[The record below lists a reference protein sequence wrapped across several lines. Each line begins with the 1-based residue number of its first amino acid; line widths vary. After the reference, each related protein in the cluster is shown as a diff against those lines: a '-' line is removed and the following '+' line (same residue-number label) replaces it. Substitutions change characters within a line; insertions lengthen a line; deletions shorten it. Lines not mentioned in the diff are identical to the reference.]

1 MYDIVNKI
9 SALNLPKEVY
19 PNIPKF
25 YASFS
30 DDLVTLEELKEKVG
44 YLTSKGIAITKPSQV
59 KIFSLPLDFI
69 KNQVE
74 QAEKL
79 GLLDMFISDPTRIS
93 STELFQRLSYVMSLN
108 ETLKDEKG
116 KYSKILFNKKEFDRR
131 YGVDYLTKEKDDNI
145 KVETTNN
152 NEEKV
157 VKEETVS
164 QTNTSLDDLSSEVEK
179 AMNAIT
185 AEPIVENP
193 VKDVKPVETQ
203 VEAVVEPVVEA
214 PVQEVT
220 SSEHEDVNPY
230 VMALS
235 KEQTIR
241 LDDEMLARFE
251 DLTAHLKNV
260 LITLG
265 YSDEIDG
272 TKSDNLIK
280 LLTSGVTEEREIL
293 YYTLTYNKNLTD
305 EEKVSIYKSMKYLE
319 KIGFSKDDIAYMM
332 ENTPEKFIELLKE
345 QKKLVTENISYL
357 KDLGVTNYQDIFL
370 KFYEMFLMDNSNFI
384 AIFSKYEKEDLIEK
398 LKKNIN
404 IVEFL

>member
-9 SALNLPKEVY
+9 SVLNLPKEVY

-30 DDLVTLEELKEKVG
+30 DDLVTLEELKEKMG

-59 KIFSLPLDFI
+59 KVFSLPLDFI
-69 KNQVE
+69 KSQVE

-131 YGVDYLTKEKDDNI
+131 YGVDYLTKEKDNDV

-152 NEEKV
+152 NEENV
-157 VKEETVS
+157 VKEETIS

-179 AMNAIT
+179 AMNTIT

-193 VKDVKPVETQ
+193 VKDVEPVE
-203 VEAVVEPVVEA
+203 VASEPINES
-214 PVQEVT
+214 PVQEVIPVNNP
-220 SSEHEDVNPY
+220 SETEEINPY

-280 LLTSGVTEEREIL
+280 LLTSGITEKREIL

-305 EEKVSIYKSMKYLE
+305 EEKVSIYKA
-319 KIGFSKDDIAYMM
+319 ID
-332 ENTPEKFIELLKE
+332 NEL
-345 QKKLVTENISYL
+345 KL
-357 KDLGVTNYQDIFL
+357 TNNGEL
-370 KFYEMFLMDNSNFI
+370 SL
-384 AIFSKYEKEDLIEK
+384 
-398 LKKNIN
+398 
-404 IVEFL
+404 

>member
-30 DDLVTLEELKEKVG
+30 DDLVTLEELKEKMG

-59 KIFSLPLDFI
+59 KVFSLPLDFI
-69 KNQVE
+69 KSQVE

-93 STELFQRLSYVMSLN
+93 STELFKRLSYVMSLN

-131 YGVDYLTKEKDDNI
+131 YGVEYLTKEKDDNV
-145 KVETTNN
+145 KVETSNN
-152 NEEKV
+152 NEENV
-157 VKEETVS
+157 VKKETVS

-179 AMNAIT
+179 AMNTIT

-193 VKDVKPVETQ
+193 VKDVEPIETHVE
-203 VEAVVEPVVEA
+203 VASEPINESS
-214 PVQEVT
+214 VQEVT
-220 SSEHEDVNPY
+220 SVNTPTEVEDVNPY

-280 LLTSGVTEEREIL
+280 LLTSGITEEREIL

-305 EEKVSIYKSMKYLE
+305 EEKVSIYNA
-319 KIGFSKDDIAYMM
+319 ID
-332 ENTPEKFIELLKE
+332 NEL
-345 QKKLVTENISYL
+345 KL
-357 KDLGVTNYQDIFL
+357 TNNGEL
-370 KFYEMFLMDNSNFI
+370 SL
-384 AIFSKYEKEDLIEK
+384 
-398 LKKNIN
+398 
-404 IVEFL
+404 

>member
-30 DDLVTLEELKEKVG
+30 DDLVTLEELKEKMG

-69 KNQVE
+69 KSQVE

-93 STELFQRLSYVMSLN
+93 STELFKRLSYVMSLN

-131 YGVDYLTKEKDDNI
+131 YGVGYLNVKPEKEIIDNGKAEKIITNNI
-145 KVETTNN
+145 KENIS
-152 NEEKV
+152 
-157 VKEETVS
+157 KEEPIVAE
-164 QTNTSLDDLSSEVEK
+164 TNSDDDDLSIEVEK
-179 AMNAIT
+179 AMNAPVV
-185 AEPIVENP
+185 EPVVESP
-193 VKDVKPVETQ
+193 VKDIEPVETQ

-220 SSEHEDVNPY
+220 PISASSETEEVNPY

-305 EEKVSIYKSMKYLE
+305 EEKVSIYNA
-319 KIGFSKDDIAYMM
+319 ID
-332 ENTPEKFIELLKE
+332 NEL
-345 QKKLVTENISYL
+345 KL
-357 KDLGVTNYQDIFL
+357 TNNGEL
-370 KFYEMFLMDNSNFI
+370 SL
-384 AIFSKYEKEDLIEK
+384 
-398 LKKNIN
+398 
-404 IVEFL
+404 

>member
-9 SALNLPKEVY
+9 SVLNLPKEVY

-30 DDLVTLEELKEKVG
+30 DDLVTLEELKEKMG

-59 KIFSLPLDFI
+59 KVFSLPLDFI
-69 KNQVE
+69 KSQVE

-131 YGVDYLTKEKDDNI
+131 YGVDYLTKEKDDNV

-152 NEEKV
+152 NEENV
-157 VKEETVS
+157 VKEETIS

-179 AMNAIT
+179 AMNTIT

-193 VKDVKPVETQ
+193 VNDVEPVETH
-203 VEAVVEPVVEA
+203 VEVASEPINES

-220 SSEHEDVNPY
+220 PVNNPSETEEINPY

-280 LLTSGVTEEREIL
+280 LLTSGVTEKREIL

-305 EEKVSIYKSMKYLE
+305 EEKVSIYKA
-319 KIGFSKDDIAYMM
+319 ID
-332 ENTPEKFIELLKE
+332 NEL
-345 QKKLVTENISYL
+345 KL
-357 KDLGVTNYQDIFL
+357 TNNGEL
-370 KFYEMFLMDNSNFI
+370 SL
-384 AIFSKYEKEDLIEK
+384 
-398 LKKNIN
+398 
-404 IVEFL
+404 

>member
-9 SALNLPKEVY
+9 SVLNLPKEVY

-30 DDLVTLEELKEKVG
+30 DDLVTLEELKEKMG

-59 KIFSLPLDFI
+59 KVFSLPLDFI
-69 KNQVE
+69 KSQVE

-131 YGVDYLTKEKDDNI
+131 YGVDYLTKEKDDNV

-152 NEEKV
+152 NEENV
-157 VKEETVS
+157 VKEETIS

-179 AMNAIT
+179 AMNTIT

-193 VKDVKPVETQ
+193 VKDVEPIETHVE
-203 VEAVVEPVVEA
+203 VVSEPINDS

-220 SSEHEDVNPY
+220 PVNNPSETEEINPY

-280 LLTSGVTEEREIL
+280 LLTSGVTEKREIL

-305 EEKVSIYKSMKYLE
+305 EEKVSIYKA
-319 KIGFSKDDIAYMM
+319 ID
-332 ENTPEKFIELLKE
+332 NEL
-345 QKKLVTENISYL
+345 KL
-357 KDLGVTNYQDIFL
+357 TNNGEL
-370 KFYEMFLMDNSNFI
+370 SL
-384 AIFSKYEKEDLIEK
+384 
-398 LKKNIN
+398 
-404 IVEFL
+404 

>member
-9 SALNLPKEVY
+9 SVLNLPKEVY

-30 DDLVTLEELKEKVG
+30 DDLVTLEELKEKMG
-44 YLTSKGIAITKPSQV
+44 YLTSKGIAVTKPSQV
-59 KIFSLPLDFI
+59 KVFSLPLDFI
-69 KNQVE
+69 KSQVE

-131 YGVDYLTKEKDDNI
+131 YGVDYLTKEKDNDVKI
-145 KVETTNN
+145 ETTNN
-152 NEEKV
+152 NEENV
-157 VKEETVS
+157 VKEGTIS

-179 AMNAIT
+179 AMNTIT

-193 VKDVKPVETQ
+193 VKDVEPIETHVE
-203 VEAVVEPVVEA
+203 VVSEPINES

-220 SSEHEDVNPY
+220 PVNNPSETEEINPY

-280 LLTSGVTEEREIL
+280 LLTSGVTEKREIL

-305 EEKVSIYKSMKYLE
+305 EEKVSIYKA
-319 KIGFSKDDIAYMM
+319 ID
-332 ENTPEKFIELLKE
+332 NEL
-345 QKKLVTENISYL
+345 KL
-357 KDLGVTNYQDIFL
+357 TNNGEL
-370 KFYEMFLMDNSNFI
+370 SL
-384 AIFSKYEKEDLIEK
+384 
-398 LKKNIN
+398 
-404 IVEFL
+404 

>member
-30 DDLVTLEELKEKVG
+30 DDLVTLEEIKEKMG
-44 YLTSKGIAITKPSQV
+44 YLTSKGIVITKPSQV
-59 KIFSLPLDFI
+59 KVFSLPLDFI
-69 KNQVE
+69 KSQVE

-79 GLLDMFISDPTRIS
+79 ELLDMLISDPTRIT
-93 STELFQRLSYVMSLN
+93 STELFQRLGYVMSLN
-108 ETLKDEKG
+108 ESLKDEKG

-131 YGVDYLTKEKDDNI
+131 YGVDYLTIEKDDNV
-145 KVETTNN
+145 KVETTNS
-152 NEEKV
+152 NEENV

-179 AMNAIT
+179 AMNAPVV
-185 AEPIVENP
+185 EPVVEKP
-193 VKDVKPVETQ
+193 VKDIEPVETQ

-220 SSEHEDVNPY
+220 PVSTPSEPEEVNPY

-280 LLTSGVTEEREIL
+280 LLTSGITEEREIL

-305 EEKVSIYKSMKYLE
+305 EEKVSIYNA
-319 KIGFSKDDIAYMM
+319 ID
-332 ENTPEKFIELLKE
+332 NEL
-345 QKKLVTENISYL
+345 KLT
-357 KDLGVTNYQDIFL
+357 
-370 KFYEMFLMDNSNFI
+370 SNGEL
-384 AIFSKYEKEDLIEK
+384 SL
-398 LKKNIN
+398 
-404 IVEFL
+404 

>member
-9 SALNLPKEVY
+9 SVLNLPKEVY

-30 DDLVTLEELKEKVG
+30 DDLVTLEELKEKMD

-59 KIFSLPLDFI
+59 KVFSLPLDFI
-69 KNQVE
+69 KSQVE

-108 ETLKDEKG
+108 GTLKDEKG

-131 YGVDYLTKEKDDNI
+131 YGVEYLTKEKDDNV
-145 KVETTNN
+145 KVETSNN
-152 NEEKV
+152 NEENV
-157 VKEETVS
+157 VKKGTVS

-179 AMNAIT
+179 AMNTIT

-193 VKDVKPVETQ
+193 VKDVEPVETH
-203 VEAVVEPVVEA
+203 VEVASEPINESSI
-214 PVQEVT
+214 QEVIPVNT
-220 SSEHEDVNPY
+220 PSEVEDVNPY

-305 EEKVSIYKSMKYLE
+305 EEKVSIYNA
-319 KIGFSKDDIAYMM
+319 ID
-332 ENTPEKFIELLKE
+332 NEL
-345 QKKLVTENISYL
+345 KL
-357 KDLGVTNYQDIFL
+357 TNNGEL
-370 KFYEMFLMDNSNFI
+370 SL
-384 AIFSKYEKEDLIEK
+384 
-398 LKKNIN
+398 
-404 IVEFL
+404 

>member
-131 YGVDYLTKEKDDNI
+131 YGVDYLTKEKNDNV

-152 NEEKV
+152 NEENV
-157 VKEETVS
+157 VKKETVS

-179 AMNAIT
+179 AMNTIT

-193 VKDVKPVETQ
+193 VKDVEPIETHVE
-203 VEAVVEPVVEA
+203 VASEPINESS
-214 PVQEVT
+214 VQEVT
-220 SSEHEDVNPY
+220 PVNNPSEVEDVNPY

-305 EEKVSIYKSMKYLE
+305 EEKVSIYKA
-319 KIGFSKDDIAYMM
+319 ID
-332 ENTPEKFIELLKE
+332 NEL
-345 QKKLVTENISYL
+345 KL
-357 KDLGVTNYQDIFL
+357 TNNGEL
-370 KFYEMFLMDNSNFI
+370 SL
-384 AIFSKYEKEDLIEK
+384 
-398 LKKNIN
+398 
-404 IVEFL
+404 

>member
-9 SALNLPKEVY
+9 SVLNLPKEVY

-30 DDLVTLEELKEKVG
+30 DDLVTLEELKEKMG

-59 KIFSLPLDFI
+59 KVFSLPLDFI
-69 KNQVE
+69 KSQVE

-131 YGVDYLTKEKDDNI
+131 YGVDYLTKEKGDNV

-152 NEEKV
+152 NEENV
-157 VKEETVS
+157 VKEETIS

-179 AMNAIT
+179 AMNTIT

-193 VKDVKPVETQ
+193 VKDVEPIETQ
-203 VEAVVEPVVEA
+203 VEVASEPINES

-220 SSEHEDVNPY
+220 PVNTTSEVEDVNPY

-280 LLTSGVTEEREIL
+280 LLTSGVTEKREIL

-305 EEKVSIYKSMKYLE
+305 EEKVSIYKA
-319 KIGFSKDDIAYMM
+319 ID
-332 ENTPEKFIELLKE
+332 NEL
-345 QKKLVTENISYL
+345 KL
-357 KDLGVTNYQDIFL
+357 TNNGEL
-370 KFYEMFLMDNSNFI
+370 SL
-384 AIFSKYEKEDLIEK
+384 
-398 LKKNIN
+398 
-404 IVEFL
+404 

>member
-9 SALNLPKEVY
+9 SVLNLPKEVY

-30 DDLVTLEELKEKVG
+30 DDLVTLEELKEKMG

-59 KIFSLPLDFI
+59 KVFSLPLDFI
-69 KNQVE
+69 KSQVE

-131 YGVDYLTKEKDDNI
+131 YGVDYLTKEKDNDV

-152 NEEKV
+152 NEENV
-157 VKEETVS
+157 VKEETIS

-179 AMNAIT
+179 AMNTIT

-193 VKDVKPVETQ
+193 VKDVEPVE
-203 VEAVVEPVVEA
+203 VASEPINES

-220 SSEHEDVNPY
+220 PVNTTSEVEDVNPY

-280 LLTSGVTEEREIL
+280 LLTSGVTEKREIL

-305 EEKVSIYKSMKYLE
+305 EEKVSIYKA
-319 KIGFSKDDIAYMM
+319 ID
-332 ENTPEKFIELLKE
+332 NEL
-345 QKKLVTENISYL
+345 KL
-357 KDLGVTNYQDIFL
+357 TNNGEL
-370 KFYEMFLMDNSNFI
+370 SL
-384 AIFSKYEKEDLIEK
+384 
-398 LKKNIN
+398 
-404 IVEFL
+404 

>member
-9 SALNLPKEVY
+9 SVLNLPKEVY

-30 DDLVTLEELKEKVG
+30 DDLVTLEELKEKMG

-59 KIFSLPLDFI
+59 KVFSLPLDFI
-69 KNQVE
+69 KSQVE

-131 YGVDYLTKEKDDNI
+131 YGVDYLTKEKDDNV

-152 NEEKV
+152 NEENV
-157 VKEETVS
+157 VKEETIS

-179 AMNAIT
+179 AMNTIT

-193 VKDVKPVETQ
+193 VKDVEPIETHVE
-203 VEAVVEPVVEA
+203 VASEPINES

-220 SSEHEDVNPY
+220 SVNNQSETEEINPY

-280 LLTSGVTEEREIL
+280 LLTSGVTEKREIL

-305 EEKVSIYKSMKYLE
+305 EEKVSIYKA
-319 KIGFSKDDIAYMM
+319 ID
-332 ENTPEKFIELLKE
+332 NEL
-345 QKKLVTENISYL
+345 KL
-357 KDLGVTNYQDIFL
+357 TNNGEL
-370 KFYEMFLMDNSNFI
+370 SL
-384 AIFSKYEKEDLIEK
+384 
-398 LKKNIN
+398 
-404 IVEFL
+404 

>member
-9 SALNLPKEVY
+9 SVLNLPKEVY

-30 DDLVTLEELKEKVG
+30 DDLVTLEELKEKMG

-59 KIFSLPLDFI
+59 KVFSLPLDFI
-69 KNQVE
+69 KSQVE

-93 STELFQRLSYVMSLN
+93 STELFKRLSYVMSLN

-131 YGVDYLTKEKDDNI
+131 YGVDYLTKEKDNDVKI
-145 KVETTNN
+145 ETTNN
-152 NEEKV
+152 NEENV
-157 VKEETVS
+157 VKEETIS

-179 AMNAIT
+179 AMNTIT

-193 VKDVKPVETQ
+193 VKDVEPIETHVE
-203 VEAVVEPVVEA
+203 VASEPINES

-220 SSEHEDVNPY
+220 PVNNPSETEEINPY

-265 YSDEIDG
+265 YSEEIDC

-280 LLTSGVTEEREIL
+280 HHTSGVTEKREIL
-293 YYTLTYNKNLTD
+293 YNTLTYNKKLTD
-305 EEKVSIYKSMKYLE
+305 EEKVSIYKA
-319 KIGFSKDDIAYMM
+319 ID
-332 ENTPEKFIELLKE
+332 NEL
-345 QKKLVTENISYL
+345 KL
-357 KDLGVTNYQDIFL
+357 TNNGEL
-370 KFYEMFLMDNSNFI
+370 SL
-384 AIFSKYEKEDLIEK
+384 
-398 LKKNIN
+398 
-404 IVEFL
+404 

>member
-9 SALNLPKEVY
+9 SVLNLPKEVY

-30 DDLVTLEELKEKVG
+30 DDLVTLEELKEKMG

-59 KIFSLPLDFI
+59 KVFSLPLDFI
-69 KNQVE
+69 KSQVE

-131 YGVDYLTKEKDDNI
+131 YGVDYLTKEKDDNV

-152 NEEKV
+152 NEENV
-157 VKEETVS
+157 VKEETIF

-179 AMNAIT
+179 AMNTIT

-193 VKDVKPVETQ
+193 VKDVEPVE
-203 VEAVVEPVVEA
+203 VASEPINES
-214 PVQEVT
+214 PVQGVT
-220 SSEHEDVNPY
+220 PVNNPSETEEINPY

-280 LLTSGVTEEREIL
+280 LLTSGVTEKREIL

-305 EEKVSIYKSMKYLE
+305 EEKVSIYKA
-319 KIGFSKDDIAYMM
+319 ID
-332 ENTPEKFIELLKE
+332 NEL
-345 QKKLVTENISYL
+345 KL
-357 KDLGVTNYQDIFL
+357 TNNGEL
-370 KFYEMFLMDNSNFI
+370 SL
-384 AIFSKYEKEDLIEK
+384 
-398 LKKNIN
+398 
-404 IVEFL
+404 

>member
-9 SALNLPKEVY
+9 STLNLPKEVY

-30 DDLVTLEELKEKVG
+30 DDLVTLEELKEKMD
-44 YLTSKGIAITKPSQV
+44 YLTSKGITITKPSQV

-69 KNQVE
+69 KSQVE

-79 GLLDMFISDPTRIS
+79 GLLDIFISDPTRIT
-93 STELFQRLSYVMSLN
+93 STELFQRLGYVMSLN
-108 ETLKDEKG
+108 ESLKDEKG

-131 YGVDYLTKEKDDNI
+131 YGVEYLTNKPKDTLIDNAVANNIEEEPIVEKNSVI
-145 KVETTNN
+145 
-152 NEEKV
+152 
-157 VKEETVS
+157 S
-164 QTNTSLDDLSSEVEK
+164 DDLNSEVEK
-179 AMNAIT
+179 AMNT
-185 AEPIVENP
+185 PVVEPVVENP
-193 VKDVKPVETQ
+193 VKDIEPVETQ
-203 VEAVVEPVVEA
+203 VEAVVEPVVET
-214 PVQEVT
+214 PVQEVAPV
-220 SSEHEDVNPY
+220 SAPSEPEEVNPY

-280 LLTSGVTEEREIL
+280 LLTSGITEEREIL

-305 EEKVSIYKSMKYLE
+305 GEKVSIYNA
-319 KIGFSKDDIAYMM
+319 ID
-332 ENTPEKFIELLKE
+332 NEL
-345 QKKLVTENISYL
+345 KL
-357 KDLGVTNYQDIFL
+357 TNNGEL
-370 KFYEMFLMDNSNFI
+370 SL
-384 AIFSKYEKEDLIEK
+384 
-398 LKKNIN
+398 
-404 IVEFL
+404 

>member
-9 SALNLPKEVY
+9 SVLNLPKEVY

-30 DDLVTLEELKEKVG
+30 DDLVTLEELKEKMG

-59 KIFSLPLDFI
+59 KVFSLPLDFI
-69 KNQVE
+69 KSQVE

-131 YGVDYLTKEKDDNI
+131 YGVDYLTKEKDDNV

-152 NEEKV
+152 NEENV
-157 VKEETVS
+157 VKEETIS

-179 AMNAIT
+179 AMNTIT

-193 VKDVKPVETQ
+193 VKDVEPVETH
-203 VEAVVEPVVEA
+203 VEVASEPINES
-214 PVQEVT
+214 PVQGVT
-220 SSEHEDVNPY
+220 SVNNPSETEEINPY

-280 LLTSGVTEEREIL
+280 LLTSGVTEKREIL

-305 EEKVSIYKSMKYLE
+305 EEKVSIYKA
-319 KIGFSKDDIAYMM
+319 ID
-332 ENTPEKFIELLKE
+332 NEL
-345 QKKLVTENISYL
+345 KL
-357 KDLGVTNYQDIFL
+357 TNNGEL
-370 KFYEMFLMDNSNFI
+370 SL
-384 AIFSKYEKEDLIEK
+384 
-398 LKKNIN
+398 
-404 IVEFL
+404 

>member
-9 SALNLPKEVY
+9 SVLNLPKEVY

-30 DDLVTLEELKEKVG
+30 DDLVTLEELKEKMG

-59 KIFSLPLDFI
+59 KVFSLPLDFI
-69 KNQVE
+69 KSQVE

-93 STELFQRLSYVMSLN
+93 STELFKRLSYVMSLN

-131 YGVDYLTKEKDDNI
+131 YGVDYLTKEKDDNV

-152 NEEKV
+152 NEENV
-157 VKEETVS
+157 VKKEIVS

-179 AMNAIT
+179 AMNTIT

-193 VKDVKPVETQ
+193 VKDVEPVETH
-203 VEAVVEPVVEA
+203 VEVASEPINESS
-214 PVQEVT
+214 VQEVIPVNT
-220 SSEHEDVNPY
+220 PSEVEDVNPY

-251 DLTAHLKNV
+251 DLTVHLKNV

-305 EEKVSIYKSMKYLE
+305 EEKVSIYNA
-319 KIGFSKDDIAYMM
+319 ID
-332 ENTPEKFIELLKE
+332 NEL
-345 QKKLVTENISYL
+345 KL
-357 KDLGVTNYQDIFL
+357 TNNGEL
-370 KFYEMFLMDNSNFI
+370 SL
-384 AIFSKYEKEDLIEK
+384 
-398 LKKNIN
+398 
-404 IVEFL
+404 

>member
-9 SALNLPKEVY
+9 SVLNLPKEVY

-30 DDLVTLEELKEKVG
+30 DDLVTLEELKEKMG

-59 KIFSLPLDFI
+59 KVFSLPLDFI
-69 KNQVE
+69 KSQVE

-131 YGVDYLTKEKDDNI
+131 YGVDYLTKEKDDNV
-145 KVETTNN
+145 KVEITNN
-152 NEEKV
+152 NEENV
-157 VKEETVS
+157 VKEETIS

-179 AMNAIT
+179 AMNTIT

-193 VKDVKPVETQ
+193 VKDVEPVETH
-203 VEAVVEPVVEA
+203 VEVASEPINES
-214 PVQEVT
+214 PVQGVT
-220 SSEHEDVNPY
+220 PVNNPSETEEINPY

-280 LLTSGVTEEREIL
+280 LLTSGVTEKREIL

-305 EEKVSIYKSMKYLE
+305 EEKVSIYKA
-319 KIGFSKDDIAYMM
+319 ID
-332 ENTPEKFIELLKE
+332 NEL
-345 QKKLVTENISYL
+345 KL
-357 KDLGVTNYQDIFL
+357 TNNGEL
-370 KFYEMFLMDNSNFI
+370 SL
-384 AIFSKYEKEDLIEK
+384 
-398 LKKNIN
+398 
-404 IVEFL
+404 

>member
-9 SALNLPKEVY
+9 SVLNLPKEVY

-30 DDLVTLEELKEKVG
+30 DDLVTLEELKEKMG

-59 KIFSLPLDFI
+59 KVFSLPLDFI
-69 KNQVE
+69 KSQVE

-131 YGVDYLTKEKDDNI
+131 YGVDYLTKEKDDNV

-152 NEEKV
+152 NEENV
-157 VKEETVS
+157 VKEETIS

-179 AMNAIT
+179 AMNTIT

-193 VKDVKPVETQ
+193 VKDVEPIETHVE
-203 VEAVVEPVVEA
+203 VASEPINESS
-214 PVQEVT
+214 VQEVT
-220 SSEHEDVNPY
+220 SVNNPSETEEINPY

-280 LLTSGVTEEREIL
+280 LLTSGVTEKREIL

-305 EEKVSIYKSMKYLE
+305 EEKVSIYKA
-319 KIGFSKDDIAYMM
+319 ID
-332 ENTPEKFIELLKE
+332 NEL
-345 QKKLVTENISYL
+345 KL
-357 KDLGVTNYQDIFL
+357 TNNGEL
-370 KFYEMFLMDNSNFI
+370 SL
-384 AIFSKYEKEDLIEK
+384 
-398 LKKNIN
+398 
-404 IVEFL
+404 

>member
-9 SALNLPKEVY
+9 SVLNLPKEVY

-30 DDLVTLEELKEKVG
+30 DDLVTLEELKEKMG

-59 KIFSLPLDFI
+59 KVFSLPLDFI
-69 KNQVE
+69 KSQVE

-93 STELFQRLSYVMSLN
+93 STELFKRLSYVMSLN

-131 YGVDYLTKEKDDNI
+131 YGVDYLTKEKDDNV

-152 NEEKV
+152 NEENV
-157 VKEETVS
+157 VKEETIS

-179 AMNAIT
+179 AMNTIT

-193 VKDVKPVETQ
+193 VKDIEPIETHVE
-203 VEAVVEPVVEA
+203 VASEPINES

-220 SSEHEDVNPY
+220 PVNNPSETEEINPY

-265 YSDEIDG
+265 YSDEIDE

-280 LLTSGVTEEREIL
+280 LLTSGVTEKREIL

-305 EEKVSIYKSMKYLE
+305 EEKVSIYKA
-319 KIGFSKDDIAYMM
+319 ID
-332 ENTPEKFIELLKE
+332 NEL
-345 QKKLVTENISYL
+345 KL
-357 KDLGVTNYQDIFL
+357 TNNGEL
-370 KFYEMFLMDNSNFI
+370 SL
-384 AIFSKYEKEDLIEK
+384 
-398 LKKNIN
+398 
-404 IVEFL
+404 

>member
-9 SALNLPKEVY
+9 STLNLPKEVY

-30 DDLVTLEELKEKVG
+30 DDLVTLEELKEKMD

-59 KIFSLPLDFI
+59 KIFSLPLEFI
-69 KNQVE
+69 KSQVE

-79 GLLDMFISDPTRIS
+79 GLLDMFISDPARIT
-93 STELFQRLSYVMSLN
+93 STELFQRLGYVMSLN
-108 ETLKDEKG
+108 ESLKDEKG

-131 YGVDYLTKEKDDNI
+131 YGVEYLTNKPKESLIDNAI
-145 KVETTNN
+145 DNN
-152 NEEKV
+152 IEEKGI
-157 VKEETVS
+157 KEEPIVEENNIIT
-164 QTNTSLDDLSSEVEK
+164 DDLSSEVEK
-179 AMNAIT
+179 AMNT
-185 AEPIVENP
+185 PVVEPVVENP
-193 VKDVKPVETQ
+193 VKDIEPVETQ

-214 PVQEVT
+214 PVQEATPVST
-220 SSEHEDVNPY
+220 PSEPEEINPY

-280 LLTSGVTEEREIL
+280 LLTSGITEEREIL

-305 EEKVSIYKSMKYLE
+305 EEKVSIYNA
-319 KIGFSKDDIAYMM
+319 ID
-332 ENTPEKFIELLKE
+332 NEL
-345 QKKLVTENISYL
+345 KL
-357 KDLGVTNYQDIFL
+357 TNNGEL
-370 KFYEMFLMDNSNFI
+370 SL
-384 AIFSKYEKEDLIEK
+384 
-398 LKKNIN
+398 
-404 IVEFL
+404 

>member
-9 SALNLPKEVY
+9 SVLNLPKEVY

-30 DDLVTLEELKEKVG
+30 DDLVTLEELKEKMG

-305 EEKVSIYKSMKYLE
+305 EEKVSIYKA
-319 KIGFSKDDIAYMM
+319 ID
-332 ENTPEKFIELLKE
+332 NEL
-345 QKKLVTENISYL
+345 KL
-357 KDLGVTNYQDIFL
+357 TNSGEL
-370 KFYEMFLMDNSNFI
+370 SL
-384 AIFSKYEKEDLIEK
+384 
-398 LKKNIN
+398 
-404 IVEFL
+404 

>member
-9 SALNLPKEVY
+9 SVLNLPKEVY

-30 DDLVTLEELKEKVG
+30 DDLVTLEELKEKMG

-59 KIFSLPLDFI
+59 KVFSLPLDFI
-69 KNQVE
+69 KSQVE

-131 YGVDYLTKEKDDNI
+131 YGVDYLTKEKDDNV

-152 NEEKV
+152 NEENV
-157 VKEETVS
+157 VKEETIS

-179 AMNAIT
+179 AMNTIT
-185 AEPIVENP
+185 AEPIAENP
-193 VKDVKPVETQ
+193 VK
-203 VEAVVEPVVEA
+203 AVEPVEVASEPINES

-220 SSEHEDVNPY
+220 SVNNPSETEEINPY

-280 LLTSGVTEEREIL
+280 LLTSGVTEKREIL

-305 EEKVSIYKSMKYLE
+305 EEKVSIYKA
-319 KIGFSKDDIAYMM
+319 ID
-332 ENTPEKFIELLKE
+332 NEL
-345 QKKLVTENISYL
+345 KL
-357 KDLGVTNYQDIFL
+357 TNNGEL
-370 KFYEMFLMDNSNFI
+370 SL
-384 AIFSKYEKEDLIEK
+384 
-398 LKKNIN
+398 
-404 IVEFL
+404 

>member
-30 DDLVTLEELKEKVG
+30 DDLVTLEELKEKMG
-44 YLTSKGIAITKPSQV
+44 YLTSKGITITKPSQV
-59 KIFSLPLDFI
+59 KVFSLPLDFI
-69 KNQVE
+69 KSQVE

-93 STELFQRLSYVMSLN
+93 STELFKRLNYVMSLN

-131 YGVDYLTKEKDDNI
+131 YGVDYLTKEKDDNV

-152 NEEKV
+152 NEENV

-179 AMNAIT
+179 AMNTIT

-193 VKDVKPVETQ
+193 VKDVEPVETH
-203 VEAVVEPVVEA
+203 VEV
-214 PVQEVT
+214 
-220 SSEHEDVNPY
+220 SSEPINESSVQKVTPVNTPTEVEDVNPY

-280 LLTSGVTEEREIL
+280 LLTSEVTEEREIL
-293 YYTLTYNKNLTD
+293 CYKITYNKNLTD
-305 EEKVSIYKSMKYLE
+305 EKKVSIYKA
-319 KIGFSKDDIAYMM
+319 ID
-332 ENTPEKFIELLKE
+332 NEL
-345 QKKLVTENISYL
+345 KL
-357 KDLGVTNYQDIFL
+357 TNNGEL
-370 KFYEMFLMDNSNFI
+370 SL
-384 AIFSKYEKEDLIEK
+384 
-398 LKKNIN
+398 
-404 IVEFL
+404 

>member
-9 SALNLPKEVY
+9 SVLNLPKEVY

-30 DDLVTLEELKEKVG
+30 DDLVTLEELKEKMG

-59 KIFSLPLDFI
+59 KVFSLPLDFI
-69 KNQVE
+69 KSQVV

-93 STELFQRLSYVMSLN
+93 STELFKRLSYVMSLN

-131 YGVDYLTKEKDDNI
+131 YGVDYLTKEKGNNV
-145 KVETTNN
+145 KV
-152 NEEKV
+152 
-157 VKEETVS
+157 ETVS
-164 QTNTSLDDLSSEVEK
+164 QTNTALDDLSSEVEK
-179 AMNAIT
+179 AMNIIT

-193 VKDVKPVETQ
+193 VKDVEPVETH
-203 VEAVVEPVVEA
+203 VEVASEPINESS
-214 PVQEVT
+214 VQEVT
-220 SSEHEDVNPY
+220 PVNNPTEVEDVNPY

-305 EEKVSIYKSMKYLE
+305 EEKVSIYNA
-319 KIGFSKDDIAYMM
+319 ID
-332 ENTPEKFIELLKE
+332 NEL
-345 QKKLVTENISYL
+345 KL
-357 KDLGVTNYQDIFL
+357 TNNGEL
-370 KFYEMFLMDNSNFI
+370 SL
-384 AIFSKYEKEDLIEK
+384 
-398 LKKNIN
+398 
-404 IVEFL
+404 

>member
-9 SALNLPKEVY
+9 SVLNLPKEVY

-30 DDLVTLEELKEKVG
+30 DDLVTLEELKEKMG

-59 KIFSLPLDFI
+59 KVFSLPLDFI
-69 KNQVE
+69 KSQVE

-93 STELFQRLSYVMSLN
+93 STELFKRLSYVMSLN

-131 YGVDYLTKEKDDNI
+131 YGVDYLTKEKDDNV

-152 NEEKV
+152 NEENV
-157 VKEETVS
+157 VKKETIS

-179 AMNAIT
+179 AMNTIT

-193 VKDVKPVETQ
+193 VKDVEPVETH
-203 VEAVVEPVVEA
+203 VEVASEPINESS
-214 PVQEVT
+214 VQEVT
-220 SSEHEDVNPY
+220 SVNTPTEVEDVNPY

-305 EEKVSIYKSMKYLE
+305 EEKVSIYKA
-319 KIGFSKDDIAYMM
+319 ID
-332 ENTPEKFIELLKE
+332 NEL
-345 QKKLVTENISYL
+345 KL
-357 KDLGVTNYQDIFL
+357 TNSGEL
-370 KFYEMFLMDNSNFI
+370 SL
-384 AIFSKYEKEDLIEK
+384 
-398 LKKNIN
+398 
-404 IVEFL
+404 

>member
-9 SALNLPKEVY
+9 SVLNLPKEVY

-30 DDLVTLEELKEKVG
+30 DDLVTLEELKEKMG

-69 KNQVE
+69 KSQVE

-93 STELFQRLSYVMSLN
+93 STELFKRLSYVMSLN

-131 YGVDYLTKEKDDNI
+131 YGVDYLTKEKDDNV

-152 NEEKV
+152 NEENV
-157 VKEETVS
+157 VKKETVS

-179 AMNAIT
+179 AMNTIT

-193 VKDVKPVETQ
+193 VKDVEPVETH
-203 VEAVVEPVVEA
+203 VEVASEPINDSSI
-214 PVQEVT
+214 QEVIPVNT
-220 SSEHEDVNPY
+220 PSEVEDVNPY

-305 EEKVSIYKSMKYLE
+305 EEKVSIYNA
-319 KIGFSKDDIAYMM
+319 ID
-332 ENTPEKFIELLKE
+332 NEL
-345 QKKLVTENISYL
+345 KL
-357 KDLGVTNYQDIFL
+357 TNNGEL
-370 KFYEMFLMDNSNFI
+370 SL
-384 AIFSKYEKEDLIEK
+384 
-398 LKKNIN
+398 
-404 IVEFL
+404 

>member
-79 GLLDMFISDPTRIS
+79 GLLDMFISDPTRIT
-93 STELFQRLSYVMSLN
+93 STELFQRLGYVMSLN
-108 ETLKDEKG
+108 ESLKDEKG

-131 YGVDYLTKEKDDNI
+131 YGVDYLTKEKDDNV
-145 KVETTNN
+145 KVETINN

-164 QTNTSLDDLSSEVEK
+164 QTKTSLDDLSSEVEK

-305 EEKVSIYKSMKYLE
+305 EEKVSIYKA
-319 KIGFSKDDIAYMM
+319 I
-332 ENTPEKFIELLKE
+332 ENEL
-345 QKKLVTENISYL
+345 KL
-357 KDLGVTNYQDIFL
+357 TNNGEL
-370 KFYEMFLMDNSNFI
+370 SL
-384 AIFSKYEKEDLIEK
+384 
-398 LKKNIN
+398 
-404 IVEFL
+404 

>member
-9 SALNLPKEVY
+9 SVLNLPKEVY

-30 DDLVTLEELKEKVG
+30 DDLVTLEELKEKMG

-59 KIFSLPLDFI
+59 KVFSLPLDFI
-69 KNQVE
+69 KSQVD

-131 YGVDYLTKEKDDNI
+131 YGVDYLTKEKDDNV

-152 NEEKV
+152 NEENV
-157 VKEETVS
+157 VKEETIS

-179 AMNAIT
+179 AMNTIT

-193 VKDVKPVETQ
+193 VKDVEPVE
-203 VEAVVEPVVEA
+203 VASEPINES

-220 SSEHEDVNPY
+220 PVNNPSETEEINPY

-280 LLTSGVTEEREIL
+280 LLTSGVTEKREIL

-305 EEKVSIYKSMKYLE
+305 EEKVSIYKA
-319 KIGFSKDDIAYMM
+319 ID
-332 ENTPEKFIELLKE
+332 NEL
-345 QKKLVTENISYL
+345 KL
-357 KDLGVTNYQDIFL
+357 TNNGEL
-370 KFYEMFLMDNSNFI
+370 SL
-384 AIFSKYEKEDLIEK
+384 
-398 LKKNIN
+398 
-404 IVEFL
+404 

>member
-9 SALNLPKEVY
+9 SVLNLPKEVY

-30 DDLVTLEELKEKVG
+30 DDLVTLEELKEKMG

-59 KIFSLPLDFI
+59 KVFSLPLDFI
-69 KNQVE
+69 KSQVE

-131 YGVDYLTKEKDDNI
+131 YGVEYLTKEKDDNV
-145 KVETTNN
+145 KVETSNN
-152 NEEKV
+152 NEENV
-157 VKEETVS
+157 VKKETVS

-179 AMNAIT
+179 AMNTIT

-193 VKDVKPVETQ
+193 VKDVEPVETH
-203 VEAVVEPVVEA
+203 VEVAAEPINESSVQKVT
-214 PVQEVT
+214 PVNTPTEV
-220 SSEHEDVNPY
+220 EDVNPY

-305 EEKVSIYKSMKYLE
+305 EEKVSIYNA
-319 KIGFSKDDIAYMM
+319 ID
-332 ENTPEKFIELLKE
+332 NEL
-345 QKKLVTENISYL
+345 KL
-357 KDLGVTNYQDIFL
+357 TNNGEL
-370 KFYEMFLMDNSNFI
+370 SL
-384 AIFSKYEKEDLIEK
+384 
-398 LKKNIN
+398 
-404 IVEFL
+404 

>member
-9 SALNLPKEVY
+9 SVLNLPKEVY

-30 DDLVTLEELKEKVG
+30 DDLVTLEELKEKMG

-59 KIFSLPLDFI
+59 KVFSLPLDFI

-131 YGVDYLTKEKDDNI
+131 YGVDYLTKEKDDNV

-152 NEEKV
+152 NEENV
-157 VKEETVS
+157 VKEETIS

-179 AMNAIT
+179 AMNTIT

-193 VKDVKPVETQ
+193 VKDVEPVETH
-203 VEAVVEPVVEA
+203 VEVASEPINES

-220 SSEHEDVNPY
+220 PVNNPSETEEINPY

-280 LLTSGVTEEREIL
+280 LLTSGVTEKREIL

-305 EEKVSIYKSMKYLE
+305 EEKVSIYKA
-319 KIGFSKDDIAYMM
+319 ID
-332 ENTPEKFIELLKE
+332 NEL
-345 QKKLVTENISYL
+345 KL
-357 KDLGVTNYQDIFL
+357 TNNGEL
-370 KFYEMFLMDNSNFI
+370 SL
-384 AIFSKYEKEDLIEK
+384 
-398 LKKNIN
+398 
-404 IVEFL
+404 

>member
-9 SALNLPKEVY
+9 SVLNLPKEVY

-30 DDLVTLEELKEKVG
+30 DDLVTLEELKEKMG

-59 KIFSLPLDFI
+59 KVFSLPLDFI
-69 KNQVE
+69 KSQVE

-93 STELFQRLSYVMSLN
+93 STELFKRLSYVMSLN
-108 ETLKDEKG
+108 ETLKDEKC

-131 YGVDYLTKEKDDNI
+131 YGVDYLTKEKDDNV

-152 NEEKV
+152 NEENV
-157 VKEETVS
+157 VKEETIS

-179 AMNAIT
+179 AMNTIT
-185 AEPIVENP
+185 AESIVENP
-193 VKDVKPVETQ
+193 VKDVEPVETH
-203 VEAVVEPVVEA
+203 VEVASEPINESS
-214 PVQEVT
+214 VQEVT
-220 SSEHEDVNPY
+220 SVNTPTEVEDVNPY

-305 EEKVSIYKSMKYLE
+305 EEKVSIYNA
-319 KIGFSKDDIAYMM
+319 ID
-332 ENTPEKFIELLKE
+332 NEL
-345 QKKLVTENISYL
+345 KL
-357 KDLGVTNYQDIFL
+357 TNNGEL
-370 KFYEMFLMDNSNFI
+370 SL
-384 AIFSKYEKEDLIEK
+384 
-398 LKKNIN
+398 
-404 IVEFL
+404 

>member
-9 SALNLPKEVY
+9 SVLNLPKEVY

-30 DDLVTLEELKEKVG
+30 DDLVTLEELEEKMG

-59 KIFSLPLDFI
+59 KVFSLPLDFI

-131 YGVDYLTKEKDDNI
+131 YGVDYLTKEKDDNV
-145 KVETTNN
+145 KAETTNN
-152 NEEKV
+152 NEENV
-157 VKEETVS
+157 VKEETIS

-179 AMNAIT
+179 AMNTIT

-193 VKDVKPVETQ
+193 VKDVEPVETH
-203 VEAVVEPVVEA
+203 VEVASEPINES

-220 SSEHEDVNPY
+220 SVNNPSETEEINPY

-280 LLTSGVTEEREIL
+280 LLTSGVTEKREIL

-305 EEKVSIYKSMKYLE
+305 EEKVSIYKA
-319 KIGFSKDDIAYMM
+319 ID
-332 ENTPEKFIELLKE
+332 NEL
-345 QKKLVTENISYL
+345 KL
-357 KDLGVTNYQDIFL
+357 TNNGEL
-370 KFYEMFLMDNSNFI
+370 SL
-384 AIFSKYEKEDLIEK
+384 
-398 LKKNIN
+398 
-404 IVEFL
+404 

>member
-9 SALNLPKEVY
+9 SVLNLPKEVY

-30 DDLVTLEELKEKVG
+30 DDLVTLEELKEKMG

-59 KIFSLPLDFI
+59 KVFSLPLDFI
-69 KNQVE
+69 KSQVE

-93 STELFQRLSYVMSLN
+93 STELFQRLNYVMSLN

-131 YGVDYLTKEKDDNI
+131 YGVDYLTKEKDNDVKI
-145 KVETTNN
+145 ETTNN
-152 NEEKV
+152 NEENV
-157 VKEETVS
+157 VKEETIS

-179 AMNAIT
+179 AMNTIT

-193 VKDVKPVETQ
+193 VKDVEPIETHVE
-203 VEAVVEPVVEA
+203 VASEPINES

-220 SSEHEDVNPY
+220 PVNNPSETEEINPY

-280 LLTSGVTEEREIL
+280 LLTSGVTEKREIL

-305 EEKVSIYKSMKYLE
+305 EEKVSIYKA
-319 KIGFSKDDIAYMM
+319 ID
-332 ENTPEKFIELLKE
+332 NEL
-345 QKKLVTENISYL
+345 KL
-357 KDLGVTNYQDIFL
+357 TNNGEL
-370 KFYEMFLMDNSNFI
+370 SL
-384 AIFSKYEKEDLIEK
+384 
-398 LKKNIN
+398 
-404 IVEFL
+404 

>member
-9 SALNLPKEVY
+9 SVLNLPKEVY

-30 DDLVTLEELKEKVG
+30 DDLVTLEELKEKMG

-59 KIFSLPLDFI
+59 KVFSLPLDFI
-69 KNQVE
+69 KSQVE

-79 GLLDMFISDPTRIS
+79 GLLDMFISDPTRIN

-131 YGVDYLTKEKDDNI
+131 YGVDYLTKEKDDNV

-152 NEEKV
+152 NEENV
-157 VKEETVS
+157 VKEETIF

-179 AMNAIT
+179 AMNTIT

-193 VKDVKPVETQ
+193 VKDVEPVE
-203 VEAVVEPVVEA
+203 VASEPINES
-214 PVQEVT
+214 PVQELT
-220 SSEHEDVNPY
+220 SVNNPSETEEINPY

-280 LLTSGVTEEREIL
+280 LLTSGVTEKREIL

-305 EEKVSIYKSMKYLE
+305 EEKVSIYKA
-319 KIGFSKDDIAYMM
+319 ID
-332 ENTPEKFIELLKE
+332 NEL
-345 QKKLVTENISYL
+345 KL
-357 KDLGVTNYQDIFL
+357 TNNGEL
-370 KFYEMFLMDNSNFI
+370 SL
-384 AIFSKYEKEDLIEK
+384 
-398 LKKNIN
+398 
-404 IVEFL
+404 

>member
-93 STELFQRLSYVMSLN
+93 STELFKRLSYVMSLN
-108 ETLKDEKG
+108 EALKDEKG

-131 YGVDYLTKEKDDNI
+131 YGVDYLTKEKDDNV

-152 NEEKV
+152 NEENV
-157 VKEETVS
+157 VKKETVS

-179 AMNAIT
+179 AMNTIT

-203 VEAVVEPVVEA
+203 VEAVVEPVVES

-220 SSEHEDVNPY
+220 SSEHEEVNPY

-280 LLTSGVTEEREIL
+280 LLTSGITEEREIL

-305 EEKVSIYKSMKYLE
+305 EEKVSIYKA
-319 KIGFSKDDIAYMM
+319 ID
-332 ENTPEKFIELLKE
+332 NEL
-345 QKKLVTENISYL
+345 KL
-357 KDLGVTNYQDIFL
+357 TNNGEL
-370 KFYEMFLMDNSNFI
+370 SL
-384 AIFSKYEKEDLIEK
+384 
-398 LKKNIN
+398 
-404 IVEFL
+404 

>member
-9 SALNLPKEVY
+9 SVLNLPKEVY

-30 DDLVTLEELKEKVG
+30 DDLVTLEELKEKMG

-59 KIFSLPLDFI
+59 KVFSLPLDFI
-69 KNQVE
+69 KSQVE

-131 YGVDYLTKEKDDNI
+131 YGVDYLTKEKDDNV

-152 NEEKV
+152 NEENV
-157 VKEETVS
+157 VKEKTIS

-179 AMNAIT
+179 AMNTIT

-193 VKDVKPVETQ
+193 VKDVEPIETHVE
-203 VEAVVEPVVEA
+203 VVSEPINES

-220 SSEHEDVNPY
+220 SVNNPSETEEINPY

-280 LLTSGVTEEREIL
+280 LLTSGVTEKREIL

-305 EEKVSIYKSMKYLE
+305 EEKVSIYKA
-319 KIGFSKDDIAYMM
+319 ID
-332 ENTPEKFIELLKE
+332 NEL
-345 QKKLVTENISYL
+345 KL
-357 KDLGVTNYQDIFL
+357 TNNGEL
-370 KFYEMFLMDNSNFI
+370 SL
-384 AIFSKYEKEDLIEK
+384 
-398 LKKNIN
+398 
-404 IVEFL
+404 

>member
-9 SALNLPKEVY
+9 SVLNLPKEVY

-30 DDLVTLEELKEKVG
+30 DDLVTLEELKEKMG

-59 KIFSLPLDFI
+59 KVFSLPLDFI
-69 KNQVE
+69 KSQVE

-93 STELFQRLSYVMSLN
+93 STELFKRLSYVMSLN

-131 YGVDYLTKEKDDNI
+131 YGVDYLTKEKDDNV

-152 NEEKV
+152 NEENV
-157 VKEETVS
+157 VKEETIS

-179 AMNAIT
+179 AMNTIT

-193 VKDVKPVETQ
+193 VKDVEPIETHVE
-203 VEAVVEPVVEA
+203 VASEPINES

-220 SSEHEDVNPY
+220 PVNNPSETEEINPY

-280 LLTSGVTEEREIL
+280 LLTSGVTEKREIL

-305 EEKVSIYKSMKYLE
+305 EEKVSIYKA
-319 KIGFSKDDIAYMM
+319 ID
-332 ENTPEKFIELLKE
+332 NEL
-345 QKKLVTENISYL
+345 KL
-357 KDLGVTNYQDIFL
+357 TNNGEL
-370 KFYEMFLMDNSNFI
+370 SL
-384 AIFSKYEKEDLIEK
+384 
-398 LKKNIN
+398 
-404 IVEFL
+404 

>member
-9 SALNLPKEVY
+9 SVLNLPKEVY

-30 DDLVTLEELKEKVG
+30 DDLVTLEELKEKMG

-59 KIFSLPLDFI
+59 KVFSLPLDFI
-69 KNQVE
+69 KSQVE

-131 YGVDYLTKEKDDNI
+131 YGVDYLTKEKDDN
-145 KVETTNN
+145 
-152 NEEKV
+152 
-157 VKEETVS
+157 VKEETIS

-179 AMNAIT
+179 AMNTIT

-193 VKDVKPVETQ
+193 VKDVEPIETHVE
-203 VEAVVEPVVEA
+203 VASEPINES

-220 SSEHEDVNPY
+220 PVNNPSETEEINPY

-280 LLTSGVTEEREIL
+280 LLTSGVTEKREIL

-305 EEKVSIYKSMKYLE
+305 EEKVSIYKA
-319 KIGFSKDDIAYMM
+319 ID
-332 ENTPEKFIELLKE
+332 NEL
-345 QKKLVTENISYL
+345 KL
-357 KDLGVTNYQDIFL
+357 TNNGEL
-370 KFYEMFLMDNSNFI
+370 SL
-384 AIFSKYEKEDLIEK
+384 
-398 LKKNIN
+398 
-404 IVEFL
+404 